1 MNIRLAIRNFR
12 KFIKALPANALN
24 KKRRFVRLTWW
35 QSPSIWFF
43 DKADKSVFSVASRH
57 YVDSLTADE
66 IYTKH
71 NYNLARLSRYD
82 SICATYQEIIA
93 AGKVPLI
100 IDCGANSGLASRYF
114 AKEFPNAKIIGIE
127 PDQGNV
133 DIARENCK
141 QFENVAIKQAAI
153 GAKAGFA
160 NIQNQAASANAIR
173 VELSDQPTGI
183 AITTIDDII
192 RQLAIDDSENTHV
205 LFMVKVDIEGF
216 EDDLF
221 SSNLGWIADLPLLSI
236 ELHDWMLPN
245 EGKSR
250 NFLKAV
256 SEYDRDFVYIED
268 NVYSI
273 KN

>member
-1 MNIRLAIRNFR
+1 VNIRLAIRNFR
-12 KFIKALPANALN
+12 KFIKALPASVLN

-35 QSPSIWFF
+35 QSPFILFF
-43 DKADKSVFSVASRH
+43 DKADKSIFSVSARH

-66 IYTKH
+66 IYTNH
-71 NYNLARLSRYD
+71 NYNLKRLSRCASIYD
-82 SICATYQEIIA
+82 AYQVMIEE
-93 AGKVPLI
+93 GKIPLI

-114 AKEFPNAKIIGIE
+114 AKEFPKAKIIGIE
-127 PDQGNV
+127 PDLSNV
-133 DIARENCK
+133 DIARKNCRPHK
-141 QFENVAIKQAAI
+141 NVTIEQAAI

-160 NIQNQAASANAIR
+160 NIQNQSASANAIR
-173 VELSDQPTGI
+173 VELSDKPTGI
-183 AITTIDDII
+183 AITTIPNIVKETAKADKKNVY
-192 RQLAIDDSENTHV
+192 E

-221 SSNLGWIADLPLLSI
+221 SSNTGWIANLPLLSI

-245 EGKSR
+245 QGKSR

-256 SEYDRDFVYIED
+256 SKYDRDFVYIED